1 MLQVPSTPQNQL
13 LDQYDDMIQFHD
25 GKKKTK
31 KKRDVDEESLCVM
44 HFHGLQIILLKQL
57 YTLVNTSEGCSQ
69 TKQTLWVETTWVVF
83 SLTVGLRLGE
93 KRKSCK
99 RNRTLNTAQ
108 SRMLSSTL
116 STVCCVIKHN
126 ISPSHCPDCQGPRA
140 IGPNDFRVIFIL
152 KLL

>member
-25 GKKKTK
+25 GKKK

-93 KRKSCK
+93 KKK
-99 RNRTLNTAQ
+99 ILQ
-108 SRMLSSTL
+108 
-116 STVCCVIKHN
+116 KE
-126 ISPSHCPDCQGPRA
+126 SHIEHSAKQDAFQHFVYC
-140 IGPNDFRVIFIL
+140 
-152 KLL
+152 LLCF